1 MQEKK
6 WSQNIQQSKQ
16 IKNLESKNTRL
27 KEQAKGLMQEMKLS
41 EKKQAQQSTQI
52 RDLSED
58 VMALEEANE
67 ELKLQIKTQQV
78 SEKKPKTEKNAT
90 TAPKKLHQ

>member
-1 MQEKK
+1 
-6 WSQNIQQSKQ
+6 
-16 IKNLESKNTRL
+16 
-27 KEQAKGLMQEMKLS
+27 MQEMKLS

-78 SEKKPKTEKNAT
+78 SEKKPKTEKSDST
-90 TAPKKLHQ
+90 SFKRLHHQKEAFKSNLTHEVVH